1 MLTDQTYK
9 ILNLS
14 QSHKFLYENNDDRN
28 IKRISQFYK
37 RKKALSPDI
46 NLIKNGE
53 NNIIKNKGKIKKN
66 RNNVEIINVF
76 NFIIN
81 KYDEEF
87 NINQKET
94 KIKNIKENLNS
105 NVSKSLFIDLNKD
118 IDIIDINDS
127 KNSEKNGSNKKIIY
141 DTSKLDEENNEIILN
156 DFINVQ
162 NKDSFNKNEFALKYL
177 SSSIKSFV
185 KLGNNLKTKAK
196 IKNNEFTESYILA
209 LGLCDQNCQKNNYQ
223 YFGNIDVIKEEK
235 ENDEELME
243 KGLKKTKSFPEYNF
257 NKKINSKYKKVKKK
271 KINLFLDKN
280 IKNNNI
286 INLNKNKNC
295 LFLKAFNSFYKMKNM
310 KQKIIKL
317 NITNYDKNFAIMNI
331 EKRKINLNKINI
343 KEIKLKLNPD

>member
-66 RNNVEIINVF
+66 RNSVEIINIF

-81 KYDEEF
+81 KYGEEF
-87 NINQKET
+87 NINQNKT
-94 KIKNIKENLNS
+94 KNKDIKENSKTNEL
-105 NVSKSLFIDLNKD
+105 KSLYIDLDKD
-118 IDIIDINDS
+118 IDVI
-127 KNSEKNGSNKKIIY
+127 KNGSNKKIIY

-223 YFGNIDVIKEEK
+223 YFGNIDIIKEEK

-280 IKNNNI
+280 IKNNNN

-295 LFLKAFNSFYKMKNM
+295 LFLKAFNSFYKMKNI

-317 NITNYDKNFAIMNI
+317 NIPNYDKNFAIMNI
-331 EKRKINLNKINI
+331 EKRKINLNKNNI

>member
-1 MLTDQTYK
+1 MLTGQTYK

-14 QSHKFLYENNDDRN
+14 PSHKFLYENNDDRN

-46 NLIKNGE
+46 NLIKTEE

-66 RNNVEIINVF
+66 RNSVEIINIF

-87 NINQKET
+87 NINQNKT
-94 KIKNIKENLNS
+94 KNKDIKENSKTNEL
-105 NVSKSLFIDLNKD
+105 KSLYIDLDKD
-118 IDIIDINDS
+118 IDVI
-127 KNSEKNGSNKKIIY
+127 KNGSNKKIIY
-141 DTSKLDEENNEIILN
+141 DASKLDEENNEIILN

-243 KGLKKTKSFPEYNF
+243 KGLKKTKSLPKYDF

-271 KINLFLDKN
+271 KINLFPDKN
-280 IKNNNI
+280 IKNNNN

-295 LFLKAFNSFYKMKNM
+295 LFLKAFNSFYKMKNI

-317 NITNYDKNFAIMNI
+317 NIPNYDKNFAIMNI
-331 EKRKINLNKINI
+331 EKRKINLNKNNI

>member
-46 NLIKNGE
+46 NLIKTEE
-53 NNIIKNKGKIKKN
+53 NNIIKNKGKTKKN
-66 RNNVEIINVF
+66 RNSVEIINIF

-87 NINQKET
+87 NINQNKT
-94 KIKNIKENLNS
+94 KNKDIKENSKTNEL
-105 NVSKSLFIDLNKD
+105 KSLYIDLDKD
-118 IDIIDINDS
+118 IDVI
-127 KNSEKNGSNKKIIY
+127 KNGSNKKIIY

-209 LGLCDQNCQKNNYQ
+209 LGLCAQNCQKNNYQ

-280 IKNNNI
+280 IKNNNN

-295 LFLKAFNSFYKMKNM
+295 LFLKAFNSFYKMKNI

-317 NITNYDKNFAIMNI
+317 NIPNYDKNFAIMNI
-331 EKRKINLNKINI
+331 EKRKINLNKNNI

>member
-46 NLIKNGE
+46 NLIKTGE

-66 RNNVEIINVF
+66 RNSVEIINIF

-87 NINQKET
+87 NINQNKT
-94 KIKNIKENLNS
+94 KNKDIKENSKTNEL
-105 NVSKSLFIDLNKD
+105 KSLYIDLDKD
-118 IDIIDINDS
+118 IDVI
-127 KNSEKNGSNKKIIY
+127 KNGSNKKIIY
-141 DTSKLDEENNEIILN
+141 DASKLDEENNEIILN

-209 LGLCDQNCQKNNYQ
+209 LGLCDQNRQKNNYQ

-280 IKNNNI
+280 IKNNNN

-295 LFLKAFNSFYKMKNM
+295 LFLKAFNSFYKMKNI

-317 NITNYDKNFAIMNI
+317 NIPNYDKNFAIMNI
-331 EKRKINLNKINI
+331 EKRKINLNKINV

>member
-14 QSHKFLYENNDDRN
+14 QSHKFLYENNGDRN

-46 NLIKNGE
+46 NLIKTEE

-66 RNNVEIINVF
+66 RNSVEIINVF

-87 NINQKET
+87 NINQNKT
-94 KIKNIKENLNS
+94 KNKDIKENSKTNEL
-105 NVSKSLFIDLNKD
+105 KSLYIDLDKD
-118 IDIIDINDS
+118 IDVI
-127 KNSEKNGSNKKIIY
+127 KNGSNKKIIY

-280 IKNNNI
+280 IKNNNN

-295 LFLKAFNSFYKMKNM
+295 LFLKAFNSFYKMKNI

-317 NITNYDKNFAIMNI
+317 NIPNYDKNFAIMNI
-331 EKRKINLNKINI
+331 EKRKINLNKNNI

>member
-66 RNNVEIINVF
+66 RNSVEIINIF

-87 NINQKET
+87 NINQNKT
-94 KIKNIKENLNS
+94 KNKDIKENSKTNEL
-105 NVSKSLFIDLNKD
+105 KSLYIDLDKD
-118 IDIIDINDS
+118 IDVI
-127 KNSEKNGSNKKIIY
+127 KNGSNKKIIY

-223 YFGNIDVIKEEK
+223 YFGNIDIIKEEK

-280 IKNNNI
+280 IKNNNN

-295 LFLKAFNSFYKMKNM
+295 LFLKAFNSFYKMKNI

-317 NITNYDKNFAIMNI
+317 NIPNYDKNFAIMNI
-331 EKRKINLNKINI
+331 EKRKINLNKNNI

>member
-1 MLTDQTYK
+1 MLTDQSYK
-9 ILNLS
+9 ILNFS
-14 QSHKFLYENNDDRN
+14 QSQKFLYENNDDRN

-46 NLIKNGE
+46 NLIKTGE
-53 NNIIKNKGKIKKN
+53 NNLIKNKGKLKKN
-66 RNNVEIINVF
+66 GGGVEIINIF

-87 NINQKET
+87 NINQNKT
-94 KIKNIKENLNS
+94 KNKDIKENSKTNEL
-105 NVSKSLFIDLNKD
+105 KSLYIDLDKD
-118 IDIIDINDS
+118 IDVI
-127 KNSEKNGSNKKIIY
+127 KNGSNKKIIY

-243 KGLKKTKSFPEYNF
+243 KGLKKTKSLPKYNF
-257 NKKINSKYKKVKKK
+257 NKKINTKFKKVKKK

-280 IKNNNI
+280 IKNNNN
-286 INLNKNKNC
+286 INHNKNKKC

-317 NITNYDKNFAIMNI
+317 NIPNYDKNFAIMNI
-331 EKRKINLNKINI
+331 EKRRINI
-343 KEIKLKLNPD
+343 NKNNIEEIKLKLNPD

>member
-46 NLIKNGE
+46 NLIKTEE

-66 RNNVEIINVF
+66 RNSVEIINIF

-87 NINQKET
+87 NINQNKT
-94 KIKNIKENLNS
+94 KNKDIKENSKTNEL
-105 NVSKSLFIDLNKD
+105 KSLYIDLDKD
-118 IDIIDINDS
+118 IDVI
-127 KNSEKNGSNKKIIY
+127 KNGSNKKIIY

-280 IKNNNI
+280 IKNNNN

-317 NITNYDKNFAIMNI
+317 NIPNYDKNFAIMNI
-331 EKRKINLNKINI
+331 EKRKINLNKNNI

>member
-46 NLIKNGE
+46 NLIKTEE

-66 RNNVEIINVF
+66 RNSVEIINIF

-87 NINQKET
+87 NINQYET
-94 KIKNIKENLNS
+94 KNKDIKENSKTNKL
-105 NVSKSLFIDLNKD
+105 KSLYIDLDKD
-118 IDIIDINDS
+118 IDVI
-127 KNSEKNGSNKKIIY
+127 KNGSNKKIIY

-280 IKNNNI
+280 IKNNNN

-295 LFLKAFNSFYKMKNM
+295 LFLKAFNSFYKMKNI

-317 NITNYDKNFAIMNI
+317 NIPNYDKNFAIMNI
-331 EKRKINLNKINI
+331 EKRKINLNKNNI

>member
-46 NLIKNGE
+46 NLIKTEE

-66 RNNVEIINVF
+66 RNSVEIINIF

-81 KYDEEF
+81 KYDGDI
-87 NINQKET
+87 NINQYET
-94 KIKNIKENLNS
+94 KNKDIKENSKTNEL
-105 NVSKSLFIDLNKD
+105 KSLYIDLDKD
-118 IDIIDINDS
+118 IDVI
-127 KNSEKNGSNKKIIY
+127 KNGSNKKIIC
-141 DTSKLDEENNEIILN
+141 DTSQLDEENNEIILN

-271 KINLFLDKN
+271 KINLFPDKN
-280 IKNNNI
+280 IKNSNN

-317 NITNYDKNFAIMNI
+317 NIPNYDKNFAIMNI
-331 EKRKINLNKINI
+331 EKRKINLNKNNI

>member
-9 ILNLS
+9 ILNFS
-14 QSHKFLYENNDDRN
+14 QSQKFLYENNDDRN

-46 NLIKNGE
+46 NLIKTEE
-53 NNIIKNKGKIKKN
+53 NNIIKNKGKNKKN
-66 RNNVEIINVF
+66 RNSVEIINIF

-87 NINQKET
+87 NINQNKT
-94 KIKNIKENLNS
+94 KNKDIKENSKTNEL
-105 NVSKSLFIDLNKD
+105 KSLYIDLDKD
-118 IDIIDINDS
+118 IDVI
-127 KNSEKNGSNKKIIY
+127 KNGSNKKIIY

-162 NKDSFNKNEFALKYL
+162 NKDSFNKNEFALKNL

-280 IKNNNI
+280 IKNNNN

-295 LFLKAFNSFYKMKNM
+295 LFLKAFNSFYKMKNI

-317 NITNYDKNFAIMNI
+317 NIPNYDKNFAIMNI
-331 EKRKINLNKINI
+331 EKRKINLNKNNI

>member
-46 NLIKNGE
+46 NLIKTEE

-66 RNNVEIINVF
+66 RNSVEIINIF

-87 NINQKET
+87 NINQYET
-94 KIKNIKENLNS
+94 KNKDIKENSKTNKL
-105 NVSKSLFIDLNKD
+105 KSLYIDLDKD
-118 IDIIDINDS
+118 IDVI
-127 KNSEKNGSNKKIIY
+127 KNGSNKKIIY

-243 KGLKKTKSFPEYNF
+243 KELKKTKSLPNYNL

-280 IKNNNI
+280 IKNNNN

-295 LFLKAFNSFYKMKNM
+295 LFLKAFNSFYKMKNI

-317 NITNYDKNFAIMNI
+317 NIPNYDKNFAIMNI
-331 EKRKINLNKINI
+331 EKRKINLNKNNI

>member
-1 MLTDQTYK
+1 MLTDQSYK
-9 ILNLS
+9 ILNFS
-14 QSHKFLYENNDDRN
+14 QSQKFLYENNDDRN

-46 NLIKNGE
+46 NLIKREE
-53 NNIIKNKGKIKKN
+53 NNIIKNKGKNKKN
-66 RNNVEIINVF
+66 RNSVEIINIF

-87 NINQKET
+87 NINQNKT
-94 KIKNIKENLNS
+94 KNKDIKENSKTNEL
-105 NVSKSLFIDLNKD
+105 KSLYIDLDKD
-118 IDIIDINDS
+118 IDVI
-127 KNSEKNGSNKKIIY
+127 KNGSNKKIIY

-280 IKNNNI
+280 IKNNNN

-295 LFLKAFNSFYKMKNM
+295 LFLKAFNSFYKMKNI

-317 NITNYDKNFAIMNI
+317 NIPNYDKNFAIMNI
-331 EKRKINLNKINI
+331 EKRKINLNKNNI

>member
-46 NLIKNGE
+46 NLIKTAE

-66 RNNVEIINVF
+66 RNSVEIINIF

-87 NINQKET
+87 NINQNKT
-94 KIKNIKENLNS
+94 KNKDIKENSKTNEL
-105 NVSKSLFIDLNKD
+105 KSLYIDLDKD
-118 IDIIDINDS
+118 IDVI
-127 KNSEKNGSNKKIIY
+127 KNGSNKKIIY

-162 NKDSFNKNEFALKYL
+162 NKDSFNKNEFALKNL

-280 IKNNNI
+280 IKNNNN

-317 NITNYDKNFAIMNI
+317 NIPNYDKNFAIMNI
-331 EKRKINLNKINI
+331 EKRKINLNKNNI

>member
-1 MLTDQTYK
+1 MLTDQSYK

-46 NLIKNGE
+46 NLIKTGE

-66 RNNVEIINVF
+66 RNSVEIINVF

-87 NINQKET
+87 NINQNKT
-94 KIKNIKENLNS
+94 KNKDIKENSKTNEL
-105 NVSKSLFIDLNKD
+105 KSLYIDLDKD
-118 IDIIDINDS
+118 IDVI
-127 KNSEKNGSNKKIIY
+127 KNGSNKKIIY

-280 IKNNNI
+280 IKNNNN

-317 NITNYDKNFAIMNI
+317 NIPNYDKNFAIMNI
-331 EKRKINLNKINI
+331 EKRKINLNKNNI

>member
-9 ILNLS
+9 ILNFS
-14 QSHKFLYENNDDRN
+14 QSQKFLYENNDDRN

-46 NLIKNGE
+46 NLIKTEE

-66 RNNVEIINVF
+66 RNSVEIINIF

-87 NINQKET
+87 NINQNKT
-94 KIKNIKENLNS
+94 KNKDIKENSKTNEL
-105 NVSKSLFIDLNKD
+105 KSLYIDLDKD
-118 IDIIDINDS
+118 IDVI
-127 KNSEKNGSNKKIIY
+127 KNGSNKKIIY

-156 DFINVQ
+156 DFINDQ

-223 YFGNIDVIKEEK
+223 NFGNIDVIKEEK

-280 IKNNNI
+280 IKNNNNI
-286 INLNKNKNC
+286 I
-295 LFLKAFNSFYKMKNM
+295 
-310 KQKIIKL
+310 
-317 NITNYDKNFAIMNI
+317 
-331 EKRKINLNKINI
+331 
-343 KEIKLKLNPD
+343 LKLLFFSFSFFFILFFILA

>member
-14 QSHKFLYENNDDRN
+14 KSHKFLYENNDDRN

-66 RNNVEIINVF
+66 RNSVEIINIF

-87 NINQKET
+87 NINQNKT
-94 KIKNIKENLNS
+94 KNKDIKENSKTNEL
-105 NVSKSLFIDLNKD
+105 KSLYIDLDKD
-118 IDIIDINDS
+118 IDVI
-127 KNSEKNGSNKKIIY
+127 KNGSNKKIIY

-280 IKNNNI
+280 IKNNNN

-317 NITNYDKNFAIMNI
+317 NIPNYDKNFAIMNI
-331 EKRKINLNKINI
+331 EKRKINLNKNNI

>member
-14 QSHKFLYENNDDRN
+14 PSHKFLFENNDDRN
-28 IKRISQFYK
+28 IKRISQFSK

-46 NLIKNGE
+46 NLIKTGE
-53 NNIIKNKGKIKKN
+53 NNLIKNKGKIKKN
-66 RNNVEIINVF
+66 RNSVEIINIF

-87 NINQKET
+87 NINQNKT
-94 KIKNIKENLNS
+94 K
-105 NVSKSLFIDLNKD
+105 NKD
-118 IDIIDINDS
+118 INENSKTNELKSLYIDLDKDLDVI
-127 KNSEKNGSNKKIIY
+127 KNGSNKKIIY

-156 DFINVQ
+156 DFIKVQ

-280 IKNNNI
+280 IKNNNN

-295 LFLKAFNSFYKMKNM
+295 LFLKAFNSFYKMKNI

-317 NITNYDKNFAIMNI
+317 NIPNYDKNFAIMNI
-331 EKRKINLNKINI
+331 EKRKINLNKNNI

>member
-46 NLIKNGE
+46 NLIKTEE

-66 RNNVEIINVF
+66 RNSVEIINIF

-87 NINQKET
+87 NINQNKT
-94 KIKNIKENLNS
+94 KNKDIKENSKTNEL
-105 NVSKSLFIDLNKD
+105 KSLYIDLDKD
-118 IDIIDINDS
+118 IDVI
-127 KNSEKNGSNKKIIY
+127 KNGSNKKIIY

-280 IKNNNI
+280 IKNNNN
-286 INLNKNKNC
+286 INFNKNKNC
-295 LFLKAFNSFYKMKNM
+295 LFLKAFNSIYKMKNM
-310 KQKIIKL
+310 NQKIIKL
-317 NITNYDKNFAIMNI
+317 NIPNYDKNFAIMNI
-331 EKRKINLNKINI
+331 EKRKINLNKNNI
-343 KEIKLKLNPD
+343 KKIKLKLNPD

>member
-14 QSHKFLYENNDDRN
+14 PSHKFLYENNDDRN

-46 NLIKNGE
+46 NLIKTEE

-66 RNNVEIINVF
+66 RNSVEIINIF

-87 NINQKET
+87 NINQNKT
-94 KIKNIKENLNS
+94 KNKDIKENSKTNEL
-105 NVSKSLFIDLNKD
+105 KSLYIDLDKD
-118 IDIIDINDS
+118 IDVI
-127 KNSEKNGSNKKIIY
+127 KNGSNKKIIY

-280 IKNNNI
+280 IKNNNNI
-286 INLNKNKNC
+286 IE
-295 LFLKAFNSFYKMKNM
+295 M
-310 KQKIIKL
+310 IIF
-317 NITNYDKNFAIMNI
+317 IYQ
-331 EKRKINLNKINI
+331 
-343 KEIKLKLNPD
+343 

>member
-1 MLTDQTYK
+1 MLTDQSYK
-9 ILNLS
+9 ILNFS
-14 QSHKFLYENNDDRN
+14 QSQKFLYENNDDRN

-46 NLIKNGE
+46 NLIKTAE

-66 RNNVEIINVF
+66 RNSVEIINIF

-87 NINQKET
+87 NINQNKT
-94 KIKNIKENLNS
+94 KNKDIKENSKTNEL
-105 NVSKSLFIDLNKD
+105 KSLYIDLNKD
-118 IDIIDINDS
+118 IDVI
-127 KNSEKNGSNKKIIY
+127 KNGSNKKIIY

-280 IKNNNI
+280 IKNNNN

-295 LFLKAFNSFYKMKNM
+295 LFLKAFNSFYKMKNI

-317 NITNYDKNFAIMNI
+317 NIPNYDKNFAIMNI
-331 EKRKINLNKINI
+331 EKRKINLNKNNI

>member
-9 ILNLS
+9 ILNFS

-46 NLIKNGE
+46 NLIKTGE
-53 NNIIKNKGKIKKN
+53 NNLIKNKGKIKKN
-66 RNNVEIINVF
+66 RNSVEIINIF

-87 NINQKET
+87 NINQNKT
-94 KIKNIKENLNS
+94 KNKDIKENSKTNEL
-105 NVSKSLFIDLNKD
+105 KSLYIDLDKD
-118 IDIIDINDS
+118 IDVI
-127 KNSEKNGSNKKIIY
+127 KNGSNKKIIY

-280 IKNNNI
+280 IKNNNN

-295 LFLKAFNSFYKMKNM
+295 LFLKAFNSFYKMKNIT
-310 KQKIIKL
+310 QKIIKL
-317 NITNYDKNFAIMNI
+317 NIPNYDKNFAIMNI
-331 EKRKINLNKINI
+331 EKRKINLNKNNIN
-343 KEIKLKLNPD
+343 EIKLKLNPD

>member
-46 NLIKNGE
+46 NLIKTEE

-66 RNNVEIINVF
+66 RNSVEIINIF

-87 NINQKET
+87 NINQNKT
-94 KIKNIKENLNS
+94 KNKDIKENSKTNEL
-105 NVSKSLFIDLNKD
+105 KSLFIDLNKD
-118 IDIIDINDS
+118 IDVIKND
-127 KNSEKNGSNKKIIY
+127 SNKKIIY

-280 IKNNNI
+280 IKNNNN

-295 LFLKAFNSFYKMKNM
+295 LFLKAFNSFYKMKNI

-317 NITNYDKNFAIMNI
+317 NIPNYDKNFAIMNI
-331 EKRKINLNKINI
+331 EKRKINLNKNNI

>member
-46 NLIKNGE
+46 NLIKTGE

-66 RNNVEIINVF
+66 RNSVEIINIF

-87 NINQKET
+87 NINQNKT
-94 KIKNIKENLNS
+94 KNKDIKENSKTNEL
-105 NVSKSLFIDLNKD
+105 KSLYIDLDKD
-118 IDIIDINDS
+118 IDVI
-127 KNSEKNGSNKKIIY
+127 KNGSNKKIIY

-280 IKNNNI
+280 IKNNNN

-295 LFLKAFNSFYKMKNM
+295 LFLKAFNSFYKMKNI

-317 NITNYDKNFAIMNI
+317 NIPNYDKNFAIMNI
-331 EKRKINLNKINI
+331 EKRKINLNKINV

>member
-66 RNNVEIINVF
+66 RNSVEIINIF

-81 KYDEEF
+81 KYDED
-87 NINQKET
+87 INTNKKET
-94 KIKNIKENLNS
+94 KNKDIKENLKTNE
-105 NVSKSLFIDLNKD
+105 SKSLYIDLNKD
-118 IDIIDINDS
+118 IDVI
-127 KNSEKNGSNKKIIY
+127 KNGSNKKIIC
-141 DTSKLDEENNEIILN
+141 DTSQLEEENGDIILN

-177 SSSIKSFV
+177 SSPIKSFV
-185 KLGNNLKTKAK
+185 KLGNNLKTKAR

-257 NKKINSKYKKVKKK
+257 IKKINSKYKKVKKK

-280 IKNNNI
+280 IKNNNN

-310 KQKIIKL
+310 NQKIIKL
-317 NITNYDKNFAIMNI
+317 NIPNYDKNFAIMNI
-331 EKRKINLNKINI
+331 EKRKINLNKNNI

>member
-46 NLIKNGE
+46 NLIKTEE
-53 NNIIKNKGKIKKN
+53 NNIIKNKGKTKKN
-66 RNNVEIINVF
+66 RNSVEIINIF

-87 NINQKET
+87 NINQNKT
-94 KIKNIKENLNS
+94 KNKDIKENSKTNEL
-105 NVSKSLFIDLNKD
+105 KSLYIDLDKD
-118 IDIIDINDS
+118 IDVI
-127 KNSEKNGSNKKIIY
+127 KNGSNKKIIY

-209 LGLCDQNCQKNNYQ
+209 LGLCAQNCQKNNYQ

-271 KINLFLDKN
+271 KINLCLDKN
-280 IKNNNI
+280 IKNNNN

-295 LFLKAFNSFYKMKNM
+295 LFLKAFNSFYKMKNI

-317 NITNYDKNFAIMNI
+317 NIPNYDKNFAIMNI
-331 EKRKINLNKINI
+331 EKRKINLNKNNI

>member
-46 NLIKNGE
+46 NLIKTEE

-66 RNNVEIINVF
+66 RNSVEIINIF

-87 NINQKET
+87 NINQNKT
-94 KIKNIKENLNS
+94 KNKDIKENSKTNEL
-105 NVSKSLFIDLNKD
+105 KSLYIDLDKD
-118 IDIIDINDS
+118 IDVI
-127 KNSEKNGSNKKIIY
+127 KNGSNKKIIY

-280 IKNNNI
+280 IKNNNN

-310 KQKIIKL
+310 NQKIIKL
-317 NITNYDKNFAIMNI
+317 NIPNYDKNFAIMNI
-331 EKRKINLNKINI
+331 EKRKINLNKNNI

>member
-1 MLTDQTYK
+1 MLTDQSYK
-9 ILNLS
+9 ILNFS
-14 QSHKFLYENNDDRN
+14 QSQKFLYENNDDRN

-46 NLIKNGE
+46 NLIKTGE

-66 RNNVEIINVF
+66 RNNVKIINVF

-87 NINQKET
+87 NINQNKT
-94 KIKNIKENLNS
+94 KNKDIKENSKTNEL
-105 NVSKSLFIDLNKD
+105 KSLYIDLDKD
-118 IDIIDINDS
+118 IDVI
-127 KNSEKNGSNKKIIY
+127 KNGSNKKIIY

-162 NKDSFNKNEFALKYL
+162 NKDSFNKNEFALKNL

-280 IKNNNI
+280 IKNNNN

-317 NITNYDKNFAIMNI
+317 NIPNYDKNFAIMNI
-331 EKRKINLNKINI
+331 EKRKINLNKNNI